1 MPIISIMMI
10 EGRSMDDKKAMFKAV
25 TDAIV
30 QTLGAPREAVRIT
43 IHEVPMDHFAVGG
56 MTRDER
62 DRKLAA
68 QANSAAGSA

>member
-10 EGRSMDDKKAMFKAV
+10 EGRSMDEKKAMFKAV

-30 QTLGAPREAVRIT
+30 QTLGAPRESVRI
-43 IHEVPMDHFAVGG
+43 IVNEVPMDHFVVGG

-68 QANSAAGSA
+68 QAKSATGKD